1 MPPVL
6 HLDGRDVM
14 AELSARGGDALVVLG
29 TEACGA
35 CRRAKRVLGE
45 LEDGEVGGPGLLV
58 AHVDALHAAGL
69 LEEWEIHHLPGL
81 ILIRGGDPWVRV
93 ESRLV
98 ASELGPAIASA
109 RRGPPDPEL

>member
-1 MPPVL
+1 MLRAL

-29 TEACGA
+29 TESCGA
-35 CRRAKRVLGE
+35 CRRAKQVLCE
-45 LEDGEVGGPGLLV
+45 LDDGAVGGAGLLV
-58 AHVDALHAAGL
+58 AHVDALHATGL

-81 ILIRGGDPWVRV
+81 VLVRGGDPWARV

-98 ASELGPAIASA
+98 ASELGPAIAAA
-109 RRGPPDPEL
+109 RHGPPDPEL